1 LQAKEIMTTELLTV
15 EAGSTIRQCV
25 QRMDAARS
33 GYALIVREGQ
43 PFAIVTEW
51 DLVHKVLAPA
61 VDPDRTLVDTIST
74 SPLVTVDGETSTYD
88 LVEMMAGRGIR
99 RMAVTQGGKVVG
111 IVTAKGVLAAFRK
124 YVDRL
129 SSEIG
134 RMQAPPP

>member
-1 LQAKEIMTTELLTV
+1 MQTELLTV
-15 EAGSTIRQCV
+15 DAGTSLRQCV
-25 QRMDAARS
+25 QRMDAART
-33 GYALIVREGQ
+33 GYALVVRDGQ

-51 DLVHKVLAPA
+51 DLLHKVLATSI
-61 VDPDRTLVDTIST
+61 DPDRTTVETIAS
-74 SPLVTVDGETSTYD
+74 SPLVSVDSETSTYD
-88 LVEMMAGRGIR
+88 LVEMMADRGIR
-99 RMAVTQGGKVVG
+99 RMVVTQGGQVVG